1 MRSRRGRREKEEGRR
16 RKEEGGRRKKD
27 QNVRIIHF
35 HSSKCPKKT
44 KKRNKTN
51 SPHLSSEW
59 NTLPSKYD
67 VLTVIFFDGVQNI
80 SFGRIGI
87 LFPGRHFLLSGTTSD
102 VVLG

>member
-27 QNVRIIHF
+27 QNVR
-35 HSSKCPKKT
+35 STSTAPNVQKRP
-44 KKRNKTN
+44 KKRNKTH